1 MNRLRIFILLIVV
14 LFLVLWIGSQFS
26 RATKERKTERLTYSQ
41 FREMLTSSGRKK
53 TGTLYTR
60 ALPKAKQAPSSF
72 PFEKQKTSITLEISP
87 RQIKG
92 RYLKPGNRIDPSDD
106 LQRILERTI
115 PFVIENL
122 PGTISNELLQKLE
135 KNGISYR
142 FVNEE
147 GKGFFSTFASFLPI
161 MLIVFLLWMLMMR
174 QLQAGGSRVLSF
186 GKSKAKLL
194 DDSKKKTTFQDV
206 AGCDEAK
213 QELRE
218 IVEFLKGPQK
228 FRDIGAKIPR
238 GVLLIGPPGTGKTLL
253 ARSVAGEASVPFYS
267 ISGSDFVEMF
277 VGVGAS
283 RVRDLF
289 DQAKKNSPCIIFVDE
304 IDAVGRL
311 RGAGLGG
318 GHDEREQTLN
328 QMLVEMDGFSEN
340 EGTIVIAATNRPD
353 VLDPALLRP
362 GRFDRQVAVDV
373 PDMKGRQAVLQ
384 IHTKKVKVNANINLK
399 KISQGTPGFTGADL
413 ANLVNE
419 AALLAARRSKKKVS
433 MEDMEEAK
441 DKVMMGP
448 ERKSFL
454 ISPKEKEVIAYHE
467 GGHAL
472 LTSLLPY
479 AEPVHKVTIIP
490 RGSALGL
497 TQSLPEE
504 ERRIQTKSY
513 WEDRICVLM
522 GGYLAEK
529 IIFKDTSTGASNDIQ
544 VATKIARRM
553 VCEWGMSNAVG
564 TVSYVNEN
572 ENVFLGREM
581 SNIRHYSDVTA
592 SSIDEEIKRIVQS
605 QLEKGRSLLTEHRS
619 KLEKIAKTL
628 LEKESINGQ
637 ELESIVHPE
646 KKDPTK
652 NQATQATKKDK
663 EDLGFINTSPVD
675 NTKSKPPKK
684 ITGNISPSPSPAG

>member
-1 MNRLRIFILLIVV
+1 
-14 LFLVLWIGSQFS
+14 
-26 RATKERKTERLTYSQ
+26 
-41 FREMLTSSGRKK
+41 
-53 TGTLYTR
+53 
-60 ALPKAKQAPSSF
+60 
-72 PFEKQKTSITLEISP
+72 
-87 RQIKG
+87 
-92 RYLKPGNRIDPSDD
+92 
-106 LQRILERTI
+106 
-115 PFVIENL
+115 
-122 PGTISNELLQKLE
+122 
-135 KNGISYR
+135 
-142 FVNEE
+142 
-147 GKGFFSTFASFLPI
+147 
-161 MLIVFLLWMLMMR
+161 
-174 QLQAGGSRVLSF
+174 
-186 GKSKAKLL
+186 
-194 DDSKKKTTFQDV
+194 
-206 AGCDEAK
+206 
-213 QELRE
+213 
-218 IVEFLKGPQK
+218 
-228 FRDIGAKIPR
+228 
-238 GVLLIGPPGTGKTLL
+238 
-253 ARSVAGEASVPFYS
+253 
-267 ISGSDFVEMF
+267 
-277 VGVGAS
+277 
-283 RVRDLF
+283 
-289 DQAKKNSPCIIFVDE
+289 
-304 IDAVGRL
+304 
-311 RGAGLGG
+311 
-318 GHDEREQTLN
+318 
-328 QMLVEMDGFSEN
+328 MDGFSEN